1 MDMNTAAATLTAN
14 LNKLNSKD
22 QTFAASLLQSYERN
36 RVSEK
41 QREWI
46 VKLAER
52 TTQAAAPVVELGDM
66 SGLYAIFQTA
76 KASGLKHPKIVAMSP
91 VGEIKLSVA
100 GENARVPGSINVAE
114 TGAFGEAKYYGRIN
128 LDGSFDGRDTPVEL
142 VSYLKEFAAKP
153 AEMAALHGQQ
163 TGNCCFCSR
172 TLLEEGSVEVGF
184 GPICAKRFGLAHPQN
199 DKPAKPAK
207 AARDPRLSFI
217 ATFGKRS
224 VWAA

>member
-1 MDMNTAAATLTAN
+1 MDLNTAAAALTAN
-14 LNKLNSKD
+14 ISKLSAKD
-22 QTFAASLLQSYERN
+22 AEFAASLLSSYERN

-41 QREWI
+41 QAVWI

-52 TTQAAAPVVELGDM
+52 TQQAAAPAVELGDM

-91 VGEIKLSVA
+91 VGEIKLTVA

-114 TGAFGEAKYYGRIN
+114 TGAFGEAKWYGRIN
-128 LDGSFDGRDTPVEL
+128 LDGSFAGREAPAEL
-142 VSYLKEFAAKP
+142 VSYLREFAAKP
-153 AEMAALHGQQ
+153 AEMAALHGKQ

-184 GPICAKRFGLAHPQN
+184 GPVCAKRFGLAHPQN
-199 DKPAKPAK
+199 DKPAK
-207 AARDPRLSFI
+207 AARDLRTSFI
-217 ATFGKRS
+217 GTFGKR
-224 VWAA
+224 AAFAA